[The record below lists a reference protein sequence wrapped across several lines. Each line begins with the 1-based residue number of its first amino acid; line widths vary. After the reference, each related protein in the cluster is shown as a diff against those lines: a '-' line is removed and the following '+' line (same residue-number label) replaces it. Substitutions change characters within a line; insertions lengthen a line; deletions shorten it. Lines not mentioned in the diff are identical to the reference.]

1 MTIKEL
7 ESCHNEN
14 TSLSQST
21 ETRNAVLCSIF
32 YLRSQSGTLQFKHR
46 QESPILSFHSL
57 TLEFVCIACTIQC
70 AALNTHVLT
79 DFPIF
84 FCTETDLIL
93 CDTLSRQFISSSST
107 SLCFSTPN
115 GSCPFRNVNWALLG

>member
-7 ESCHNEN
+7 ELCHNEN

-32 YLRSQSGTLQFKHR
+32 YLRSRRGTLQFKYR
-46 QESPILSFHSL
+46 RESPMLSFHSL
-57 TLEFVCIACTIQC
+57 TLEFVCVACTIQC
-70 AALNTHVLT
+70 VALNTLILT

-84 FCTETDLIL
+84 FGTETDLNL
-93 CDTLSRQFISSSST
+93 CDTLSRQFIVDIAM
-107 SLCFSTPN
+107 L
-115 GSCPFRNVNWALLG
+115 